1 MGLIFF
7 FFKWEIIAYIFI
19 FQKLKSL
26 EKLIRLGLIDLLAGW
41 NQATKTNRHN
51 SKTRNRIRIKIK
63 SVHKTTGLTQ
73 LEKGVNRS
81 ISLFYKNLLFERD
94 LCLGFRTRARI
105 MASSKTIILRSSEG
119 EDFGLHVVA
128 AMELLVIKPIIEEG
142 NTKRAI
148 PLPNVTSKILAKVIE
163 YCKKHVETPKAEEHA
178 VNDELKGWAADFFK
192 DDRATFFDL
201 IKVLWIL
208 GELPDS

>member
-1 MGLIFF
+1 
-7 FFKWEIIAYIFI
+7 
-19 FQKLKSL
+19 
-26 EKLIRLGLIDLLAGW
+26 
-41 NQATKTNRHN
+41 
-51 SKTRNRIRIKIK
+51 
-63 SVHKTTGLTQ
+63 
-73 LEKGVNRS
+73 
-81 ISLFYKNLLFERD
+81 
-94 LCLGFRTRARI
+94 
-105 MASSKTIILRSSEG
+105 MASSKTITLRSSEG
-119 EDFGLHVVA
+119 EDFRLDVVS